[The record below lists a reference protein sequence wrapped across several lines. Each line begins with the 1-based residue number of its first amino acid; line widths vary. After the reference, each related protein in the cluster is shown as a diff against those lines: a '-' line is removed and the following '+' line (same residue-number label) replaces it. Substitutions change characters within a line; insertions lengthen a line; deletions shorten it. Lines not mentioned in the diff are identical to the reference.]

1 MNIEEIVNSFE
12 VIKDINDVMLYHI
25 LSFLKSDRITHGT
38 TIFEELKRDNII
50 PFSFCGKDLY
60 IESKFTF
67 TDSKFVDT
75 IILEWGQMELDY
87 LSLKPINKSVIL
99 TDKFILNSDGSLI
112 FNGNKKLSD
121 YSWIEEYVQYALLQI
136 YLPAN

>member
-38 TIFEELKRDNII
+38 TIFKELKRDNII